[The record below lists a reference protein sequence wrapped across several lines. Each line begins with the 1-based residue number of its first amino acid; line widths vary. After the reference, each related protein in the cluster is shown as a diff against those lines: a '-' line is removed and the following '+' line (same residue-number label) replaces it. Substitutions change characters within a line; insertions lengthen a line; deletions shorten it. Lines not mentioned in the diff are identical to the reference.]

1 MEYAASDAEH
11 RAAEPGTDGGPPP
24 EGPADTE
31 GAAAPEQGEG
41 AGRSG
46 EAPPGPEPS
55 VPPDASQA
63 GPAPGTVE
71 AAFAPP
77 AGGSWV
83 RVSPALDHYLR
94 LTAIA
99 AAVAA
104 GAPLSALCWLWLGP
118 VWALAAAAVVLAAV
132 PAAWFTAGRAR
143 RSWGYAEGRTDLY
156 LTYGLAVRQLVVVPY
171 GRMQVVDVTANLLEQ
186 ALGIATVRVRTAAT
200 TADTR
205 IPGLDL
211 DTAVG
216 LRDRLAARSETFS
229 TGL

>member
-11 RAAEPGTDGGPPP
+11 RAAEPGADGGAPP
-24 EGPADTE
+24 EGRADTD
-31 GAAAPEQGEG
+31 GAAAPEQQSEET
-41 AGRSG
+41 GRSG
-46 EAPPGPEPS
+46 EGPSGPEPF
-55 VPPDASQA
+55 AQA
-63 GPAPGTVE
+63 GPEPGTVE

-77 AGGSWV
+77 DGGSWV
-83 RVSPALDHYLR
+83 RVSPALDRYLR
-94 LTAIA
+94 LTGIA
-99 AAVAA
+99 AAVVV

-118 VWALAAAAVVLAAV
+118 VWALAAAVLALASV
-132 PAAWFTAGRAR
+132 PAAWFTAGRVR
-143 RSWGYAEGRTDLY
+143 RSWGYAEGRTDLC

>member
-1 MEYAASDAEH
+1 
-11 RAAEPGTDGGPPP
+11 G
-24 EGPADTE
+24 
-31 GAAAPEQGEG
+31 G

-46 EAPPGPEPS
+46 EAPPAPEPS

-71 AAFAPP
+71 AAFAPR

-104 GAPLSALCWLWLGP
+104 GAPLGALCWLWLGP

-143 RSWGYAEGRTDLY
+143 RAGGYAEGRTDRY
-156 LTYGLAVRQLVVVPY
+156 LTYGLAVRPLVVVPHA
-171 GRMQVVDVTANLLEQ
+171 RRQVGDVTADRLGEARGVATGRERHQ
-186 ALGIATVRVRTAAT
+186 AAPAAT
-200 TADTR
+200 
-205 IPGLDL
+205 
-211 DTAVG
+211 
-216 LRDRLAARSETFS
+216 
-229 TGL
+229 